1 MAKHFAAS
9 PPRRGCRS
17 PICFIVVFT
26 SVVFFF
32 HSLNCPFILR
42 LGSGPGFRLLRPV
55 TGPHVTCAV
64 WVQQPELVRPNLLS
78 INFQFLLHPRYTLF
92 VQEQTR
98 TSLGPR
104 APPLASSFDL
114 FSRRPHQQPHIP
126 TCGLDCTLSKR
137 SAWHYTHPTRS
148 SLYILSRAERG
159 ALPTP
164 RGKAE
169 RTRSW
174 LTACSAWRI
183 CPQLGTFDRYWAV
196 DTTPHSKVRLRSAW
210 RHA

>member
-1 MAKHFAAS
+1 LVEHFAAS
-9 PPRRGCRS
+9 PPRRGSRS
-17 PICFIVVFT
+17 P
-26 SVVFFF
+26 
-32 HSLNCPFILR
+32 
-42 LGSGPGFRLLRPV
+42 
-55 TGPHVTCAV
+55 
-64 WVQQPELVRPNLLS
+64 S

-148 SLYILSRAERG
+148 SLYILSRAERR

-164 RGKAE
+164 RDKAK

-174 LTACSAWRI
+174 LAACSAWRI
-183 CPQLGTFDRYWAV
+183 CPQVDTFDRSWAV
-196 DTTPHSKVRLRSAW
+196 DTTPTTKVRLRSAW
-210 RHA
+210 RHAQRGRPQHAALGASDST

>member
-1 MAKHFAAS
+1 MYALADASAAAVLIAS
-9 PPRRGCRS
+9 AGLGWKKTNVGS
-17 PICFIVVFT
+17 ET
-26 SVVFFF
+26 SFP
-32 HSLNCPFILR
+32 L
-42 LGSGPGFRLLRPV
+42 
-55 TGPHVTCAV
+55 
-64 WVQQPELVRPNLLS
+64 
-78 INFQFLLHPRYTLF
+78 NFQFLLHPRYTLF

-148 SLYILSRAERG
+148 SLYILSRAERR

-164 RGKAE
+164 RDKAE
-169 RTRSW
+169 RTRSR
-174 LTACSAWRI
+174 LAACSAWRI
-183 CPQLGTFDRYWAV
+183 CPQVDTFDRSWAV
-196 DTTPHSKVRLRSAW
+196 DTTPTTKVRLRSAW
-210 RHA
+210 RHAQRGRPQHAALGASDST